1 MRPPGPSWRHRFG
14 LERDFR
20 ERREVVERSRSAAWR
35 VPIALIVAT
44 LGAGALGYLGV
55 QLFLLPETLA
65 ESRLH
70 RVPDLTGMGI
80 DDAVREGELQ
90 GYRVEASGRQ
100 YSDEIDEG
108 EVIYQVPPPGSY
120 LAQGDT
126 VFTLVSLGS
135 QQTRLPNLAGLDV
148 EQARAVL
155 NQLGVRVAGIRREA
169 SELLPQNAVV
179 GSEPAVGTPIEEEM
193 EVVLRLSRGGAIVEM
208 PDVRGLPQAAARDTL
223 EIFGLTIG
231 EVTELSVADS
241 SEAGGRP
248 VVVTGQEPG
257 PRRPIPTGSAV
268 RLQLGLAPEQAP
280 RATGQEAGQPP
291 VPAAV
296 PEDLTAGE
304 TPENEAARSLP
315 APADPGPPPGEE
327 PAPDPI
333 SADDEEF

>member
-1 MRPPGPSWRHRFG
+1 MKPSSPSWRHRFG

-20 ERREVVERSRSAAWR
+20 DRREMVERSRSAAWR

-70 RVPDLTGMGI
+70 RVPDLTGMRI
-80 DDAVREGELQ
+80 EDAVREGDAQ
-90 GYRVEASGRQ
+90 GYEVVASGRQ
-100 YSDEIDEG
+100 YSDDIDEG
-108 EVIYQVPPPGSY
+108 DVIFQVPPPGSY
-120 LAQGDT
+120 LAHGDT
-126 VFTLVSLGS
+126 VFALVSLGP
-135 QQTRLPNLAGLDV
+135 QEARLPDLAGLDV

-155 NQLGVRVAGIRREA
+155 NQLGVGVAGIRREA

-179 GSEPAVGTPIEEEM
+179 GSDPAVGTPIEEEM

-231 EVTELSVADS
+231 EVTELTVADS
-241 SEAGGRP
+241 SEAGDRP

-268 RLQLGLAPEQAP
+268 RLQLGLAPEEAP
-280 RATGQEAGQPP
+280 PATGQAAGRPSAP
-291 VPAAV
+291 VAV
-296 PEDLTAGE
+296 TEDVTAGE
-304 TPENEAARSLP
+304 TPENEAARGLP
-315 APADPGPPPGEE
+315 VPADPGPPPAEE
-327 PAPDPI
+327 PAPDPV
-333 SADDEEF
+333 SPDDEEF